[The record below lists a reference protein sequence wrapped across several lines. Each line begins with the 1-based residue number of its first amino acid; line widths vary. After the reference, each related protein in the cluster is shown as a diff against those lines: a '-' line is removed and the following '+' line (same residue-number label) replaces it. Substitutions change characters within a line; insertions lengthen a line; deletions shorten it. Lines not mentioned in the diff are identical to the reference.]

1 MSYPQGSDPGA
12 TRIAILMLSAHILSM
27 MGFSTYAALLPEL
40 STLWALS
47 NAQAGIVGGAFFI
60 GYIGTVSY
68 WTALTD
74 RADGRRVYLIGSVL
88 AVAGGAGFGFLASGL
103 ASAMVFQVLLGAGVA
118 GTYMPGLRLLTD
130 QASGRT
136 QSRYVAFYT
145 SFFGIGTALSLAL
158 AGFIAPAWGWRAAFI
173 ISAAGPALAGL
184 LVMGGIAPPT
194 PKALGAV
201 RFSLATLFPFGAWR
215 RVLANK
221 AAAGYAL
228 GYGMHCLELFGSRTW
243 LVAFLVF
250 SAGLQ
255 APGMSFPWN
264 VAVIAAVVN
273 IAAVPAS
280 IVGNEIALRIGRR
293 QWIMVAMAAS
303 GLSGVLLG
311 FSAPWHW
318 MLVFAIMLIYAM
330 FVMAESATLTAGMV
344 AAAPADLRGAA
355 MGLYSL
361 TGFAGGMLGPVVFG
375 VALDSAGGERAA
387 LAWPIAYGAIGA
399 GCVTAAV
406 VAWFA
411 ARGDRTRRTRHSGR
425 GGRTGRGGAA

>member
-1 MSYPQGSDPGA
+1 
-12 TRIAILMLSAHILSM
+12 MLAAHVLSM
-27 MGFSTYAALLPEL
+27 LGFATYAALLPEL

-47 NAQAGIVGGAFFI
+47 NAKAGIVGGAFFI

-74 RADGRRVYLIGSVL
+74 RADGRRVYLIGSAL
-88 AVAGGAGFGFLASGL
+88 AVAGGAGFGLLASGF
-103 ASAMVFQVLLGAGVA
+103 ASAMLFQVLLGAGVA

-130 QASGRT
+130 QASGAA

-158 AGFIAPAWGWRAAFI
+158 AGFISPVWGWRTAFVV
-173 ISAAGPALAGL
+173 SAAGPALAGL
-184 LVMGGIAPPT
+184 LVMRGIVPSAR
-194 PKALGAV
+194 KAARAV

-250 SAGLQ
+250 SAGVQ
-255 APGMSFPWN
+255 APGLSFPWN
-264 VAVIAAVVN
+264 VAAIAAVVN

-303 GLSGVLLG
+303 GLSGILLG
-311 FSAPWHW
+311 FAAPWHW
-318 MLVFAIMLIYAM
+318 MLVIVIMVVYASL
-330 FVMAESATLTAGMV
+330 VMAESATLTAGMV

-375 VALDSAGGERAA
+375 VALDGAGGARAT

-399 GCVTAAV
+399 GCIAAAV
-406 VAWFA
+406 VAWVA
-411 ARGDRTRRTRHSGR
+411 ARGQKR
-425 GGRTGRGGAA
+425 GVVK